1 MPERSWRLTPDDV
14 ELIAL
19 GAGVLGT
26 GGGGNPYLGKLMAL
40 RVLREGASITITP
53 PEAVPDDALLIA
65 VSGMGA
71 PTVGVEKL
79 ERGTEAYE
87 AFVALERHLG
97 EQAAAVVCGEI
108 GGANSMTPLIVAAR
122 RGLPV
127 VDADPMGRA
136 FPELQMDTFSINGV
150 RTSPA
155 ALCDDKG
162 NVTIFAATR
171 DALWTER
178 LGRVVTIV
186 MGGHAGLAMPVLRGW
201 ELKRFGIAHS
211 YSQARAIGAAL
222 RRARAEKRRPE
233 AALEPLGGRLLFRG
247 RIVDV
252 ERRTTGGFAR
262 GSVVLQGHAD
272 DAGTGMRIEF
282 QNENLIARRGD
293 DVVAMVPDL
302 ICILDDETG
311 EPIGTETLRFGLR
324 VAVIGFPADPKLT
337 TPAALAVVGPLAF
350 GYDLPY
356 HPLAL

>member
-1 MPERSWRLTPDDV
+1 MAAEGWQLTPEDID
-14 ELIAL
+14 LIAL

-40 RVLREGASITITP
+40 RALPEAGGITIIP
-53 PEAVPDDALLIA
+53 PDAVGDGDLAIA

-79 ERGTEAYE
+79 ERGTEAYG
-87 AFVALERHLG
+87 AFVALERYLG
-97 EQAAAVVCGEI
+97 EEAVAVVCGEI

-136 FPELQMDTFSINGV
+136 FPELQMDTFNIYGV
-150 RTSPA
+150 RSSPA
-155 ALCDDKG
+155 ALCDDKD

-186 MGGHAGLAMPVLRGW
+186 MGGHAGLAMPVLRGA
-201 ELKRFGIAHS
+201 ELKRAAIWHS
-211 YSQARAIGAAL
+211 YSYARDIGAAL
-222 RRARAEKRRPE
+222 RAAQAEKRRPE
-233 AALEPLGGRLLFRG
+233 TALQPLGGRLLFRG
-247 RIVDV
+247 KITDV

-262 GSVVLQGHAD
+262 GSLVVAGHAG
-272 DAGTGMRIEF
+272 DAGVTLRIAF
-282 QNENLIARRGD
+282 QNENLVAWRDEDVIAT
-293 DVVAMVPDL
+293 VPDL

-311 EPIGTETLRFGLR
+311 EPTGTETLRFGLR
-324 VAVIGFPADPKLT
+324 VAVVGFPADPKLT
-337 TPAALAVVGPLAF
+337 TPEALHVVGPAAF

-356 HPLAL
+356 QPLG